1 MISVALSI
9 SQPIVVSGSAGP
21 ANCNPFCASGG
32 KSSCPP
38 KCIFMQV
45 HTATHLQ
52 HTFNT
57 PAKHH
62 ASVLC
67 IREQVIVPS
76 KAYFHAGVHCNTS
89 ATHLRHSCNT
99 PSIHSVHQGASQ
111 CAIQSVFSCQ
121 YTWVYVAERCNTL
134 QHAATR
140 CNTLQ
145 HPCNTPSTHLQH
157 TRNTPVT
164 HLQHTTHPF
173 CVSGGKS
180 SCPTK
185 CILWRCAWVHTATH
199 QQNTATHCS
208 KMQHTCNTPHIHFE
222 HQGASHGAI
231 QRVFLCRYA

>member
-9 SQPIVVSGSAGP
+9 LQPIVVSGSAGP

-67 IREQVIVPS
+67 IRGQVIVPS
-76 KAYFHAGVHCNTS
+76 KAYFHAGVHCNTP
-89 ATHLRHSCNT
+89 ATHLQHSCNT
-99 PSIHSVHQGASQ
+99 PRILSVHQGASQ
-111 CAIQSVFSCQ
+111 CAIQSVFSCR
-121 YTWVYVAERCNTL
+121 YTWVYVATRCNTL

-145 HPCNTPSTHLQH
+145 HTCNTPATHL
-157 TRNTPVT
+157 
-164 HLQHTTHPF
+164 
-173 CVSGGKS
+173 
-180 SCPTK
+180 
-185 CILWRCAWVHTATH
+185 
-199 QQNTATHCS
+199 
-208 KMQHTCNTPHIHFE
+208 QHTCNTPTTYHASILRIRGQVILPSKVHFM
-222 HQGASHGAI
+222 QVCLGTYCNTPTK
-231 QRVFLCRYA
+231 QRNTLQKNATHLHHTTHPF